1 MFAFSISFVVLAG
14 FLPLAMAAPG
24 PTPVPAATAPASTS
38 TAKLHQLI
46 KSKGKTY
53 FGTATDNPELTNQ
66 AYLANLDD
74 NTMFGQIT
82 AANSFKWDA
91 TEPSRGVFTFAN
103 ADTIANLARNNGQ
116 LLRGHNCVWHQQL
129 PAWVTN
135 GNFDAADLTSIIQT
149 HCSTLVSHFKG
160 QTISWDVVNE
170 PLNDDGTFRQSVF
183 FNTLGENY
191 IPIALRAARA
201 ADPSTKLYI
210 NDFNIEGT
218 GAKSTAMQNLVRSLQ
233 SQGVPIDGIGIQSHL
248 IVNELPPNIQ
258 QNIQAFANLNV
269 DVAITELDIRM
280 TLPSTPALLQ
290 AQKADYTL
298 VVQACMAVSRC
309 IGITIWD
316 WTDKFSF
323 VPSTFPGMGAACPW
337 DEVGRVP
344 TRVSHR

>member
-160 QTISWDVVNE
+160 QTCV
-170 PLNDDGTFRQSVF
+170 
-183 FNTLGENY
+183 
-191 IPIALRAARA
+191 LRFV
-201 ADPSTKLYI
+201 Y
-210 NDFNIEGT
+210 
-218 GAKSTAMQNLVRSLQ
+218 V
-233 SQGVPIDGIGIQSHL
+233 QGYS
-248 IVNELPPNIQ
+248 N
-258 QNIQAFANLNV
+258 
-269 DVAITELDIRM
+269 
-280 TLPSTPALLQ
+280 
-290 AQKADYTL
+290 
-298 VVQACMAVSRC
+298 
-309 IGITIWD
+309 
-316 WTDKFSF
+316 
-323 VPSTFPGMGAACPW
+323 
-337 DEVGRVP
+337 
-344 TRVSHR
+344 